1 MKNKQ
6 NLQLPKIK
14 YSLTIIKFA
23 EYLAVIYSAPHFL
36 NFSRN
41 KVPGV
46 VTIIP
51 TPSTPAFGAT
61 NTIIGLLPH
70 AFSKVHILLTM
81 QPSVQNFT

>member
-51 TPSTPAFGAT
+51 TPSTPAYDADHPCRISHNLT
-61 NTIIGLLPH
+61 SEIPTIQKGLC
-70 AFSKVHILLTM
+70 K
-81 QPSVQNFT
+81 